1 MYVLAMSD
9 FFRGKKCEICGKPA
23 TRGHF
28 GRLLC
33 DSDECLCKAR
43 DTKECI
49 GKSMTPGPVSKDD
62 LLGRK
67 K

>member
-1 MYVLAMSD
+1 MSD
-9 FFRGKKCEICGKPA
+9 FFKGKKCELCGKPA

-33 DSDECLCKAR
+33 DSEECLCKAR

-49 GKSMTPGPVSKDD
+49 GKTMKPGGTVSPQD
-62 LLGRK
+62 LMKGRK
-67 K
+67 